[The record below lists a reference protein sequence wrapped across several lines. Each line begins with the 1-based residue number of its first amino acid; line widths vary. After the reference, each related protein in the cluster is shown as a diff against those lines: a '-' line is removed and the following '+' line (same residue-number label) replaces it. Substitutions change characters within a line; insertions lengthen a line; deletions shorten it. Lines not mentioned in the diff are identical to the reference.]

1 MLISQDDYTPSAK
14 SELKCT
20 DTFDWEE
27 KPEDKEK
34 VLANNIWDKMQQVGE
49 PVPIDALDYDLF
61 EGQGESVPTRLVLR
75 APIFIFE
82 KNAVKLVPALVREV
96 IREPEIV
103 AHPRPKL
110 LEDPEEYI
118 KAATFFY
125 DNIVGGSPTPLPA
138 QNYVHRIQPK
148 LDNEPIIYDNN
159 NIDPFT
165 LQDIE
170 KEDAASCR

>member
-1 MLISQDDYTPSAK
+1 M
-14 SELKCT
+14 
-20 DTFDWEE
+20 
-27 KPEDKEK
+27 
-34 VLANNIWDKMQQVGE
+34 
-49 PVPIDALDYDLF
+49 
-61 EGQGESVPTRLVLR
+61 VLR
-75 APIFIFE
+75 SPIFRLE

-110 LEDPEEYI
+110 FEDPEEYI
-118 KAATFFY
+118 KSATFFY
-125 DNIVGGSPTPLPA
+125 DNIVGGSPTPLPT
-138 QNYVHRIQPK
+138 QNYIHRIQPK

-170 KEDAASCR
+170 KEDANSIR